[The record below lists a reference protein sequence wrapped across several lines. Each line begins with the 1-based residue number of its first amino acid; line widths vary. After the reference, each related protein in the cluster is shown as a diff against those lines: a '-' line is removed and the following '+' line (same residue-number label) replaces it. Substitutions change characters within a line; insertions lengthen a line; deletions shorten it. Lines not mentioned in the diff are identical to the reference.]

1 MQSAVCRSIRMF
13 DLLLANRNRPP
24 VHSSSSDQEA
34 GLLKIRVRERAN
46 GNGNQI
52 RAPFGLPAKMPGPSM

>member
-1 MQSAVCRSIRMF
+1 MF